1 MCQVLEPKIN
11 VVSKQKVV
19 YGQERL
25 ESYQKGKESVS
36 VEYNVMKIYTRKR
49 EVEKDKIKDIYLQ
62 PYQGKIYKLQQL

>member
-25 ESYQKGKESVS
+25 ESYQKEKESVS
-36 VEYNVMKIYTRKR
+36 VEYNAMKIYIRKR